1 MRYLPKSTEW
11 TLEAEDTESISIFES
26 IYRIHCL
33 DRLPNGTRIIGRPS
47 TGFLLT
53 SGDVITARHVV
64 QGYAPSDI
72 IALSIYNE
80 KITFENIVTDE
91 PGGYDAA
98 ILKPDKRM
106 DGGLALCNDE
116 KLRVGEQIATLGFP
130 YLGDHADVRN
140 ARTMPLLSIG
150 YLAGY
155 DDYSEDSKT
164 IKYYIINGGVTIG
177 NSGSP
182 IFKFKDE
189 KVAGMVVRKFAPFTS
204 DIAPELAAHEPEL
217 IAGIFNAYNIVSPSM
232 MYRAIC
238 ASELKKLCQ
247 SKSIPF

>member
-11 TLEAEDTESISIFES
+11 TLEAEDAESLSVFES
-26 IYRIHCL
+26 IYRIYCL
-33 DRLPNGTRIIGRPS
+33 DSLPNGTRTAGRPS

-53 SGDVITARHVV
+53 NGDMVTARHVV

-80 KITFENIVTDE
+80 KITFANVVTEE

-98 ILKPDKRM
+98 ILKPDKHM
-106 DGGLALCNDE
+106 DGGLELCNDDN
-116 KLRVGEQIATLGFP
+116 LYVGEQIATLGFP
-130 YLGDHADVRN
+130 YLGDITNMRN
-140 ARTMPLLSIG
+140 TRTMPLLSIG
-150 YLAGY
+150 YLSGY
-155 DDYSEDSKT
+155 DDYAEDTKT

-217 IAGIFNAYNIVSPSM
+217 IASIFNAYNIVSPSM

-238 ASELKKLCQ
+238 ASELKKFLQ
-247 SKSIPF
+247 M

>member
-1 MRYLPKSTEW
+1 MDS
-11 TLEAEDTESISIFES
+11 
-26 IYRIHCL
+26 
-33 DRLPNGTRIIGRPS
+33 LPNGTRTIGRPS

-53 SGDVITARHVV
+53 SGDIITARHVI
-64 QGYAPSDI
+64 QGYAPADI

-80 KITFENIVTDE
+80 KVAFTEIVTDE

-98 ILKPDKRM
+98 ILSPDKHIE
-106 DGGLALCNDE
+106 GGLELCNDE
-116 KLRVGEQIATLGFP
+116 KLSVGEQIATLGFP
-130 YLGDHADVRN
+130 YLGDN
-140 ARTMPLLSIG
+140 TSISNSRTMPLLSMG
-150 YLAGY
+150 YLSGY
-155 DDYSEDSKT
+155 DDYAEDSKT

-204 DIAPELAAHEPEL
+204 DMAPELAAHEPEL
-217 IAGIFNAYNIVSPSM
+217 VSGIFNAYNIVSPSM

-238 ASELKKLCQ
+238 ASELKKFLQ
-247 SKSIPF
+247 R